1 MSARDNA
8 AEAAE
13 WCRERDEFGDTNF
26 QRALRWAESVSMDR
40 GRTAITSSEMRAELH
55 TRNAYTSAIMR
66 WLMMADCSLCGLITT
81 SYVSELDG
89 VRDDPCDEDR
99 AWFASL
105 FRGFGETP
113 DCRDHI
119 EARAEWR
126 ARVESLKGASDA
138 S

>member
-8 AEAAE
+8 VEAAE

-55 TRNAYTSAIMR
+55 TRNAYTSSIMR
-66 WLMMADCSLCGLITT
+66 WLLMADCSLCGLITT

-89 VRDDPCDEDR
+89 VRDDPHDEDR

-105 FRGFGETP
+105 FRGFGESPTSK
-113 DCRDHI
+113 DQI
-119 EARAEWR
+119 AARERWR
-126 ARVESLKGASDA
+126 EREKTMNGGKND
-138 S
+138 